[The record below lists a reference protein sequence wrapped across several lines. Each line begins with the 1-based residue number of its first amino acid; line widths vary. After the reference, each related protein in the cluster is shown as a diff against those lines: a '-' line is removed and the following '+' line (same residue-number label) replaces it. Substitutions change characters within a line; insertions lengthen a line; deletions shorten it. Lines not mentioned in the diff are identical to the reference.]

1 MGPIKYQDL
10 APPRSTPKIKRLIN
24 NKIETKYNME
34 EILSKKLLLVKI
46 IMINEIR
53 DTNRKINCF
62 PTIVELSKIDVNESS
77 KLDEYILIIPKVTNR
92 V

>member
-1 MGPIKYQDL
+1 
-10 APPRSTPKIKRLIN
+10 
-24 NKIETKYNME
+24 ME